1 MVRRGREVR
10 REEEDGLERVE
21 KDKRTGLKLF
31 FQGKKEG
38 RHSIAGCFCKTC
50 RSCLPKEANTTSK
63 S

>member
-1 MVRRGREVR
+1 MR

-21 KDKRTGLKLF
+21 KDKRTELKLS
-31 FQGKKEG
+31 FQGKEG
-38 RHSIAGCFCKTC
+38 RHSIAGFFCKTC